1 MGMRW
6 NLACAGRC
14 SNTAMMPFVLGS
26 LVGLLLALTGAGGG
40 ILAVPLLVFALHL
53 GLAEAA
59 PIGLLAVGLAAAMS
73 ASLGLRDGIV
83 RYRAALLMGG
93 LALVLAPLG
102 VVAAQRVPN
111 APLTIA
117 FAAVLMLSAWRMWQR
132 ARHALRPQSGA
143 PVQATLPCVL
153 DARDGRLVWTRPCA
167 QALAFTGAVAG
178 ILSGLLGVGGGFVI
192 VPALTR
198 FTELS
203 ARSIV
208 ATSLAVIALA
218 SIGGVGAAAWKGTIA
233 WDIALPFAVGSVFAS
248 LLARAIA
255 ARVAGPRLQQGFA
268 IVSIGVAALLLARGL
283 GGLAVGR

>member
-1 MGMRW
+1 ME
-6 NLACAGRC
+6 
-14 SNTAMMPFVLGS
+14 PFALGA

-53 GLAEAA
+53 GVAEAA

-73 ASLGLRDGIV
+73 AALGLRDGIV
-83 RYRAALLMGG
+83 RYRAAMLMGG
-93 LALVLAPLG
+93 LAMALAPFG
-102 VVAAQRVPN
+102 VAAAQRVPN

-117 FAAVLMLSAWRMWQR
+117 FAAVLLLSAWRMWQR
-132 ARHALRPQSGA
+132 ARLAIAQRVA
-143 PVQATLPCVL
+143 ERATLPCVL

-167 QALAFTGAVAG
+167 QALALTGVAAG
-178 ILSGLLGVGGGFVI
+178 LLSGLLGVGGGFVI

-203 ARSIV
+203 ARSVI

-218 SIGGVGAAAWKGTIA
+218 SIGGVGAAAWHGTIA
-233 WDIALPFAVGSVFAS
+233 WHIALPFAIGSVGAS
-248 LLARAIA
+248 LLARVIA

-268 IVSIGVAALLLARGL
+268 VVSAGVAVLLLVRGL
-283 GGLAVGR
+283 GWLAVR

>member
-1 MGMRW
+1 MEA
-6 NLACAGRC
+6 LA
-14 SNTAMMPFVLGS
+14 LGT

-40 ILAVPLLVFALHL
+40 ILAVPLLVFVMHL
-53 GLAEAA
+53 GVAEAA
-59 PIGLLAVGLAAAMS
+59 PIGLLAVGLAAAL
-73 ASLGLRDGIV
+73 AATLGLRDGIV

-102 VVAAQRVPN
+102 VAAAQRVPN

-117 FAAVLMLSAWRMWQR
+117 FAAVLALSAWRMWQR
-132 ARHALRPQSGA
+132 ARLAITQADDQR
-143 PVQATLPCVL
+143 ATLPCVL

-167 QALAFTGAVAG
+167 QALAVTGVAAG
-178 ILSGLLGVGGGFVI
+178 LLSGLLGVGGGFVI

-218 SIGGVGAAAWKGTIA
+218 SIGGVGAAAWHGAIL
-233 WDIALPFAVGSVFAS
+233 WDIALPFAVGSVLAS
-248 LLARAIA
+248 LAARVIA
-255 ARVAGPRLQQGFA
+255 ARIAGPRLQQGFA
-268 IVSIGVAALLLARGL
+268 VVSLCVAVLLIARVAGVFALH
-283 GGLAVGR
+283 

>member
-1 MGMRW
+1 
-6 NLACAGRC
+6 
-14 SNTAMMPFVLGS
+14 MMEAFALGA

-73 ASLGLRDGIV
+73 AVLGLRDGIV
-83 RYRAALLMGG
+83 RYRAAALMGG
-93 LALVLAPLG
+93 LAMALAPIG
-102 VVAAQRVPN
+102 VAAAQRVPN
-111 APLTIA
+111 APLTLA
-117 FAAVLMLSAWRMWQR
+117 FAAVLALSAWRMWQR
-132 ARHALRPQSGA
+132 ARHALRACDA
-143 PVQATLPCVL
+143 PARAALPCVL
-153 DARDGRLVWTRPCA
+153 DSRDGRLVWTRPCA
-167 QALAFTGAVAG
+167 QALAVTGVAAG
-178 ILSGLLGVGGGFVI
+178 LLSGLLGVGGGFVI

-218 SIGGVGAAAWKGTIA
+218 SIGGVGAAAWHGAIA
-233 WDIALPFAVGSVFAS
+233 WDIALPFAVGSVLAS

-268 IVSIGVAALLLARGL
+268 VVSAGVALLLVARVL
-283 GGLAVGR
+283 GVLAR

>member
-1 MGMRW
+1 ME
-6 NLACAGRC
+6 
-14 SNTAMMPFVLGS
+14 PFALGA

-83 RYRAALLMGG
+83 RYRAATLMGG
-93 LALVLAPLG
+93 LAMVLAPLG
-102 VVAAQRVPN
+102 VAAAQRVPN
-111 APLTIA
+111 TPLTIA
-117 FAAVLMLSAWRMWQR
+117 FAAVLLLSAWRMWQR
-132 ARHALRPQSGA
+132 ARHALRACDA
-143 PVQATLPCVL
+143 PTRAALPCVL

-167 QALAFTGAVAG
+167 QALAFTGALAG
-178 ILSGLLGVGGGFVI
+178 VLSGLLGVGGGFVI

-218 SIGGVGAAAWKGTIA
+218 SIGGVGAAAWKGAIA
-233 WDIALPFAVGSVFAS
+233 WDIALPFAIGSVFAS
-248 LLARAIA
+248 LLARVIA
-255 ARVAGPRLQQGFA
+255 ARVAGPRLQQAFA
-268 IVSIGVAALLLARGL
+268 IVSVGVALLLFARAFG
-283 GGLAVGR
+283 AVGTGR

>member
-1 MGMRW
+1 
-6 NLACAGRC
+6 
-14 SNTAMMPFVLGS
+14 MMEAFALGA

-73 ASLGLRDGIV
+73 AALGLRDGIV
-83 RYRAALLMGG
+83 RYRAAALMGG
-93 LALVLAPLG
+93 LAMVLAPIG
-102 VVAAQRVPN
+102 VAAAQRVPN
-111 APLTIA
+111 APLTLA
-117 FAAVLMLSAWRMWQR
+117 FAAVLCLSAWRMWQR
-132 ARHALRPQSGA
+132 ARHALHPQSQA
-143 PVQATLPCVL
+143 ARATLPCVL

-167 QALAFTGAVAG
+167 QALAVTGVAAG
-178 ILSGLLGVGGGFVI
+178 LLSGLLGVGGGFVI

-218 SIGGVGAAAWKGTIA
+218 SIGGVGAAAWHGAIA
-233 WDIALPFAVGSVFAS
+233 WDIALPFAVGSVLAS

-268 IVSIGVAALLLARGL
+268 VVSAGVALLLVARVL
-283 GGLAVGR
+283 GVLAR

>member
-1 MGMRW
+1 VLFQYVHDLQVFRLME
-6 NLACAGRC
+6 
-14 SNTAMMPFVLGS
+14 PFALGA

-53 GLAEAA
+53 GVAAAA

-73 ASLGLRDGIV
+73 ATLGLRDGIV

-93 LALVLAPLG
+93 LALMLAPLG
-102 VVAAQRVPN
+102 VTAAQHVPN

-117 FAAVLMLSAWRMWQR
+117 FAAVLALSAWRMGRR
-132 ARHALRPQSGA
+132 ARDALRARGRADTRVPRA
-143 PVQATLPCVL
+143 ALPCVL

-167 QALAFTGAVAG
+167 QALALTGVAAG
-178 ILSGLLGVGGGFVI
+178 LLSGLLGVGGGFVI

-203 ARSIV
+203 ARSVV

-218 SIGGVGAAAWKGTIA
+218 SIGGVGAAAWHGSIA
-233 WDIALPFAVGSVFAS
+233 WPVAIPFAIGSVSAS
-248 LLARAIA
+248 LVARLIA

-268 IVSIGVAALLLARGL
+268 VVCAVVAVSLLARAL
-283 GGLAVGR
+283 G

>member
-1 MGMRW
+1 ME
-6 NLACAGRC
+6 
-14 SNTAMMPFVLGS
+14 PFVLGA

-83 RYRAALLMGG
+83 RYRAAMLMGG
-93 LALVLAPLG
+93 LAMALAPLG

-111 APLTIA
+111 TPLTIA
-117 FAAVLMLSAWRMWQR
+117 FAAVLALSAWRMWQR
-132 ARHALRPQSGA
+132 AQRALHPPADA
-143 PVQATLPCVL
+143 PAHATLPCVL

-167 QALAFTGAVAG
+167 QALAFTGAFAG
-178 ILSGLLGVGGGFVI
+178 ILSGMLGVGGGFVI

-218 SIGGVGAAAWKGTIA
+218 SIGGVGAAAWKGAIA
-233 WDIALPFAVGSVFAS
+233 WDIALPFAVGSVAAS
-248 LLARAIA
+248 LLARMIA
-255 ARVAGPRLQQGFA
+255 SRVAGPRLQQGFA
-268 IVSIGVAALLLARGL
+268 LVSMGVAMLLLVRVSGWVALR
-283 GGLAVGR
+283 

>member
-1 MGMRW
+1 ME
-6 NLACAGRC
+6 
-14 SNTAMMPFVLGS
+14 PFVLGT

-83 RYRAALLMGG
+83 RYRAAALMGG
-93 LALVLAPLG
+93 LAMALAPLG

-111 APLTIA
+111 TPLTIA
-117 FAAVLMLSAWRMWQR
+117 FAAVLALSAWRMWQR
-132 ARHALRPQSGA
+132 AHRALRPPADA
-143 PVQATLPCVL
+143 PAHATLPCVL

-167 QALAFTGAVAG
+167 QALAFTGAFAG
-178 ILSGLLGVGGGFVI
+178 ILSGMLGVGGGFVI

-218 SIGGVGAAAWKGTIA
+218 SIGGVGAAAWKGAIA
-233 WDIALPFAVGSVFAS
+233 WDIALPFAIGSVAAS
-248 LLARAIA
+248 LLARMIA
-255 ARVAGPRLQQGFA
+255 SRVAGPRLQQGFA
-268 IVSIGVAALLLARGL
+268 LVSMGVAVLLLVRVSGWVALR
-283 GGLAVGR
+283 

>member
-1 MGMRW
+1 M
-6 NLACAGRC
+6 AAF
-14 SNTAMMPFVLGS
+14 TLGA

-53 GLAEAA
+53 GLAQAA
-59 PIGLLAVGLAAAMS
+59 PIGLLAVGLAAAM
-73 ASLGLRDGIV
+73 AAALGLRDGIV

-102 VVAAQRVPN
+102 VAAAQRVPN

-117 FAAVLMLSAWRMWQR
+117 FAAVLALSAWRMWQR
-132 ARHALRPQSGA
+132 ARLAITHAGDER
-143 PVQATLPCVL
+143 ATLPCVL

-167 QALAFTGAVAG
+167 QALAVTGVAAG
-178 ILSGLLGVGGGFVI
+178 LLSGLLGVGGGFVI

-203 ARSIV
+203 ARSVV

-218 SIGGVGAAAWKGTIA
+218 SIGGVGAAAWHGAIA
-233 WDIALPFAVGSVFAS
+233 WDVAVPFALGSVAAS
-248 LLARAIA
+248 LLARLIA

-268 IVSIGVAALLLARGL
+268 VVSAGVAVLLLVRGL
-283 GGLAVGR
+283 GS